1 MNNENNI
8 KNIVFD
14 MGGVLVGLNA
24 RRCIDA
30 FVALGAQEIA
40 TYVEEHRTEDLFLD
54 IELGHITTHDFCD
67 EVRRRTRCEADD
79 EQIVAAWSE
88 LTTVIPDEKLA
99 MLRSLNQHYRMF
111 LLSNTNEMHWLKHER
126 DFLRDGHRVEDYFEH
141 VFLSYEMQ
149 MKKPDAEI
157 FEAVLSRAGLKADET
172 LFIDDSL
179 ENCQAAERLGIHT
192 LHETTGHDW
201 METLKTMH
209 HA

>member
-1 MNNENNI
+1 MKSENKI

-30 FVALGAQEIA
+30 FRAIGAQEIA
-40 TYVEEHRTEDLFLD
+40 IYVEEHRTEDLFLD

-67 EVRRRTRCEADD
+67 EVRHIARCKADD
-79 EQIVAAWSE
+79 AQIIAAWNE
-88 LTTVIPDEKLA
+88 LTSVIPDEKLA
-99 MLRSLNQHYRMF
+99 MLRTLNRRYRMF
-111 LLSNTNEMHWLKHER
+111 LLSNTNEMHWRKHEH

-157 FEAVLSRAGLKADET
+157 FEAVLSQAGLNAEET

-179 ENCQAAERLGIHT
+179 ENCQAAGRLGIHT

-201 METLKTMH
+201 METLAQPH
-209 HA
+209 NS